1 MKPNYLSKTVRTIL
15 GTRGYAIGLIT
26 LLSAIQGMSLV
37 KTAQAQVNPNA
48 GAVCTAAYFDNP
60 GYMYNPSQEQQKAL
74 SASPKYQEQAKRAD
88 KMMDEITTFSA
99 PLDSPMGYVI
109 KKVNGKEVSI
119 PPNIRRAIDQG
130 VNRAPTNDNRRRVA
144 ELNKKYGQYA
154 TFGQNIVLMLSPEQ
168 QKERVKETYEFLADL
183 AAMMTPEERKAEQ
196 DQAMAAPIEVGYC
209 SPSALFRP
217 DMYQTL
223 VIDTGR
229 RPDLDKRLRED
240 KTGVTFFK

>member
-1 MKPNYLSKTVRTIL
+1 MKLTSLSKTVRTI
-15 GTRGYAIGLIT
+15 GLIT
-26 LLSAIQGMSLV
+26 ILSTIQGMTMV
-37 KTAQAQVNPNA
+37 KTAQAQADINA

-60 GYMYNPSQEQQKAL
+60 GYMYNPSQEQQKDL
-74 SASPKYQEQAKRAD
+74 SASVKYQEQAKRVD
-88 KMMDEITTFSA
+88 RMMDEITTFSA

-119 PPNIRRAIDQG
+119 PPNIKRAIDQG
-130 VNRAPTNDNRRRVA
+130 VNRAPTNDNRKRVA

-154 TFGQNIVLMLSPEQ
+154 TFGQNIILMLSPEQ

-183 AAMMTPEERKAEQ
+183 AAMMTPKERKAER
-196 DQAMAAPIEVGYC
+196 DRAMAAPVADGYC
-209 SPSALFRP
+209 SPGSLFRP

-223 VIDTGR
+223 TIDTGR

-240 KTGVTFFK
+240 KTGAILFK

>member
-1 MKPNYLSKTVRTIL
+1 MKLTSLSKSVKS
-15 GTRGYAIGLIT
+15 IGLIT
-26 LLSAIQGMSLV
+26 IVSAIQGMSLIQ
-37 KTAQAQVNPNA
+37 TAQAQADINA
-48 GAVCTAAYFDNP
+48 GAVCTAAYFDDP

-74 SASPKYQEQAKRAD
+74 SALPKYQEQYKRAN
-88 KMMDEITTFSA
+88 KMMAEITTFSA

-168 QKERVKETYEFLADL
+168 QKEQVQETYEFLADL
-183 AAMMTPEERKAEQ
+183 AAMMTPEERKAER
-196 DQAMAAPIEVGYC
+196 DRAMAAPVSDGYC
-209 SPSALFRP
+209 SPGALFRP

-223 VIDTGR
+223 TIDTGR
-229 RPDLDKRLRED
+229 RPDLDKKVRED
-240 KTGVTFFK
+240 KTGATLFK